1 MEEYDSTLSDAEI
14 VERVIRGNVDTF
26 ECLLE
31 RHKARVFG
39 IVGRRVP
46 RRDVEEVA
54 HEAFVRAY
62 TSLAHFEGRG
72 DFGAWLSKIAV
83 RACHDYWR
91 EIYNRREQP
100 MSDLSEAQLKSLA
113 RLAADRSSRAHGEGA
128 SMQEARSLL
137 AWAMDKLSAEDRAV
151 LELVHIEER
160 PVKEAAELLGWSV
173 VNVKVRAHR
182 SRKKLRALIEK
193 LVAE

>member
-1 MEEYDSTLSDAEI
+1 MREYDSTLSDAEI
-14 VERVIRGNVDTF
+14 VERVIRGDVDTF

-31 RHKARVFG
+31 RHQTRVFG
-39 IVGRRVP
+39 IVATRVP

-54 HEAFVRAY
+54 HDAFVRAY
-62 TSLAHFEGRG
+62 ASLARFEGRG

-91 EIYNRREQP
+91 EIYHRREQA
-100 MSDLSEAQLKSLA
+100 MSDLTEAQLASLA
-113 RLAADRSSRAHGEGA
+113 RLVADRSSRAHGEGA
-128 SMQEARSLL
+128 SAREARSLL
-137 AWAMDKLSAEDRAV
+137 AWAMGKLSAEDRAV

-173 VNVKVRAHR
+173 VNVKVRAYR
-182 SRKKLRALIEK
+182 SRKKLRAILEK
-193 LVAE
+193 LIAE